1 MNQNENPMF
10 PWDSSILPT
19 AVPPFRETVTDSFLW
34 CRRKEEAVQRTQ
46 PPLFYL
52 FRFSF
57 CLFLNLIS
65 AILHYQLT
73 EHCVCPGEPLSGVNG
88 RIIYEN
94 TLVHQSCTAVG
105 CHQFVDHLMFLLFC
119 RFYSDSF
126 LINSIICFCRRFVNC
141 TIRQRQQ
148 KGHRCADD
156 PFAISFISRPDAF

>member
-19 AVPPFRETVTDSFLW
+19 AVLPFRETVTDSFLW

-73 EHCVCPGEPLSGVNG
+73 EHCVCPGEPLS
-88 RIIYEN
+88 RIVRRIVLVEA
-94 TLVHQSCTAVG
+94 LVHHALVVIGG
-105 CHQFVDHLMFLLFC
+105 CHKL
-119 RFYSDSF
+119 
-126 LINSIICFCRRFVNC
+126 
-141 TIRQRQQ
+141 
-148 KGHRCADD
+148 
-156 PFAISFISRPDAF
+156 

>member
-105 CHQFVDHLMFLLFC
+105 CQLFGDYLMLLFFC
-119 RFYSDSF
+119 RCGQFLDVFGDVPYVAVGCVRTSDSF
-126 LINSIICFCRRFVNC
+126 CAGAFKIIW
-141 TIRQRQQ
+141 IL
-148 KGHRCADD
+148 
-156 PFAISFISRPDAF
+156 FA

>member
-34 CRRKEEAVQRTQ
+34 CRRKEEAVQRPQ

-57 CLFLNLIS
+57 CLFLNLIP
-65 AILHYQLT
+65 AILHHQLA
-73 EHCVCPGEPLSGVNG
+73 EHRIRPGEPLSGVNG

-105 CHQFVDHLMFLLFC
+105 CHQFVDHLMFLHLSRCGQSLEGFGDVTYVANRC
-119 RFYSDSF
+119 VRASDTGKLRSC
-126 LINSIICFCRRFVNC
+126 IIERVCL
-141 TIRQRQQ
+141 
-148 KGHRCADD
+148 A
-156 PFAISFISRPDAF
+156 